1 MAENTYEMADPFYP
15 PIKDDGTANAP
26 LVVDGCL
33 ASDSWGFYN
42 YRSLS
47 TCPTENNN
55 NYGSYLHT
63 SEINTHDV
71 KEFISEFYTE
81 KLPYRSTFGI
91 SKDGRPIYTP
101 FWDNGKLFDDCAVDI
116 CNGMEIGGHYS
127 YVATLFHP
135 YTMGCFGPGSNLEI
149 YQECSTNPRLCN
161 VEYVAKE
168 ILGA

>member
-1 MAENTYEMADPFYP
+1 M
-15 PIKDDGTANAP
+15 
-26 LVVDGCL
+26 
-33 ASDSWGFYN
+33 
-42 YRSLS
+42 
-47 TCPTENNN
+47 
-55 NYGSYLHT
+55 
-63 SEINTHDV
+63 
-71 KEFISEFYTE
+71 KEYITGVYTE
-81 KLPYRSTFGI
+81 KYPYRSVFGI

-168 ILGA
+168 IVGA